1 MTKQEFLETL
11 GRILN
16 RELSE
21 QEVAENLHYYE
32 QYISQQMNSGK
43 TEAQVLA
50 ELGDPRLIAR
60 TILQVDQQRE
70 EEVYESRESIYTE
83 EEDGTFWQ
91 EKQQRESYDGGY
103 HVHTVSGIKSLVILV
118 LVLIVLLM
126 LISTVFKIALK
137 LLPVALVIAVV
148 LWIYREFVKK

>member
-32 QYISQQMNSGK
+32 QYITQQMNSGK
-43 TEAQVLA
+43 TEEQVLG

-70 EEVYESRESIYTE
+70 EEVYGGRESVYTE
-83 EEDGTFWQ
+83 EEDGTFRQ
-91 EKQQRESYDGGY
+91 ESQKRESEGGY